1 MQCNILWFNRHVPQ
15 RNKLHNDCHKYILMS
30 KWYNKIQIHI
40 GTNTNTE
47 WYKYKYILVQIQT
60 QNGTNMCYVGEALFS
75 REWLS
80 LAAAQVS
87 LSVNINEYKLTT
99 GSNTIQNTIFSLL
112 IMINK
117 RSWSLYRHSFKR
129 KSGKTFNPSVMA
141 NLYIKMFLCT
151 IRSHH

>member
-1 MQCNILWFNRHVPQ
+1 MVQQNP
-15 RNKLHNDCHKYILMS
+15 
-30 KWYNKIQIHI
+30 
-40 GTNTNTE
+40 NTY
-47 WYKYKYILVQIQT
+47 WYKYKYRMVQIQT
-60 QNGTNMCYVGEALFS
+60 QNGTNMCSVGGKALFS

-117 RSWSLYRHSFKR
+117 RSMIVVSSF
-129 KSGKTFNPSVMA
+129 
-141 NLYIKMFLCT
+141 C
-151 IRSHH
+151 